1 MVTKTNFDTKL
12 LSLNRKITS
21 NKAKHLVIK
30 NELKKL
36 ETFDT
41 GHFIGKSHF
50 DEDGAQ
56 NYLVF
61 QLMLEYFTVNSNWI
75 IKWKLNGLS
84 NESLEVVS
92 TSDNTL
98 TPSINYY
105 GDKVSLKFTGSVLQQ
120 KKIIY
125 SHKKVVNI
133 NVIHKITNFHGT
145 NNYPTLTSA
154 LFGAVKLTKN
164 ADSDKYK
171 YSRCGIG
178 FDGHG
183 FIQTLVAELE
193 EM

>member
-12 LSLNRKITS
+12 SSLNRKITS
-21 NKAKHLVIK
+21 NKTKHLVIK

-61 QLMLEYFTVNSNWI
+61 QPILKYFTLNSNWI
-75 IKWKLNGLS
+75 TKWKSKGLS

-120 KKIIY
+120 KKII
-125 SHKKVVNI
+125 
-133 NVIHKITNFHGT
+133 
-145 NNYPTLTSA
+145 
-154 LFGAVKLTKN
+154 
-164 ADSDKYK
+164 
-171 YSRCGIG
+171 
-178 FDGHG
+178 
-183 FIQTLVAELE
+183 
-193 EM
+193 